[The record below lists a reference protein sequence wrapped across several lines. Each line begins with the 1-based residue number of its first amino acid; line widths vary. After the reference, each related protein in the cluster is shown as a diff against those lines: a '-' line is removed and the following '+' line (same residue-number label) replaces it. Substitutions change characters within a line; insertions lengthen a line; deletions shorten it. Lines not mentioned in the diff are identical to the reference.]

1 MTVPETAP
9 ENLPANLTVKPP
21 EEIVPE
27 LTARPVSVAAPMP
40 DLSGADQRISETVT
54 VDGVGFAPVKQVA
67 GSANSDASASLES
80 ADAEDP
86 SELGGIFDKPGILTL
101 QCQHDVV
108 LNQGRTVVRLSFSGW
123 GKVTVD
129 AVQGPNNFRFVS
141 WNFSTGIQHLD
152 LIVPL
157 QSALTVSVRNV
168 FGEDKQELQI
178 AESTAMLPVRPP
190 VADVIGTR
198 MPNLLLPVFS
208 TNALQQQIPD
218 DFRIVP
224 RELKKLPPFSVQ
236 TAWLQPVRLK
246 EKLGMEISKAAA
258 LPQAFGR
265 RQQYQRH
272 LLSAECSGVSVPDV
286 NIAHAQDKLK
296 AWINEV
302 HHGTDHSHSS

>member
-9 ENLPANLTVKPP
+9 ENLPANLPVKPP
-21 EEIVPE
+21 EEILPE
-27 LTARPVSVAAPMP
+27 LTARPVSVAAPMH
-40 DLSGADQRISETVT
+40 DLSGADQRVRETVT
-54 VDGVGFAPVKQVA
+54 VDGVAFAPVKQVA
-67 GSANSDASASLES
+67 GNTNSDASAHLAS
-80 ADAEDP
+80 ADTEDP
-86 SELGGIFDKPGILTL
+86 SEPGGIFDKPGILAL

-108 LNQGRTVVRLSFSGW
+108 LNQGRTVVRLAFSGW

-129 AVQGPNNFRFVS
+129 AVQGANNFRFVS
-141 WNFSTGIQHLD
+141 WHFSTGIQHLD

-168 FGEDKQELQI
+168 FGEDRQELQI
-178 AESTAMLPVRPP
+178 AESTAMLPVRPR
-190 VADVIGTR
+190 VADVIGAR

-224 RELKKLPPFSVQ
+224 RELKKLPAFSVQ

-246 EKLGMEISKAAA
+246 EKLDREISKAAA
-258 LPQAFGR
+258 LPQALGR

-272 LLSAECSGVSVPDV
+272 LLRAECSGVSVPDV